1 MATGTVSNTVEQV
14 LKPIQQFTRGWMMV
28 PATAQRGVELG
39 LRSGNDFWI
48 VGRAGVL
55 GDADAAVAAAGLAF
69 ISPEGV
75 RAAWESVPPGLSRR
89 RVAEHYARCCTDW
102 GRTAL
107 AGFDR
112 DRLARLDRLGRRV
125 ADAAPH
131 SLGAIFAGWRA
142 LPEPDDL
149 GERVAL
155 TTQVLREMRGAAH
168 IVAVHA
174 SGITPLDAVLASPAA
189 APRTGP
195 AWANHMHWTGP
206 FRDPDEVRE
215 ARLEAERLTSR
226 VLEPFF
232 ATLADEELAD
242 FAELVTTTRDA
253 IDM

>member
-1 MATGTVSNTVEQV
+1 MATATVADTVEGV

-28 PATAQRGVELG
+28 PATAERGMALG

-48 VGRAGVL
+48 VGRAGVI
-55 GDADAAVAAAGLAF
+55 GNGDAAVAAAGLAF

-75 RAAWESVPPGLSRR
+75 RAAWESLPPGLSHRQ
-89 RVAEHYARCCTDW
+89 VADHYARCCTDW

-107 AGFDR
+107 AGFDPE
-112 DRLARLDRLGRRV
+112 RLDRLDRLGRRI
-125 ADAAPH
+125 ADAAPA
-131 SLGAIFAGWRA
+131 SLGVVFAGWRA
-142 LPEPDDL
+142 LPTPDDV

-174 SGITPLDAVLASPAA
+174 CGLSPLDAVLASPAA

-206 FRDPDEVRE
+206 FRDPEEVRD

-226 VLEPFF
+226 VLEPSF
-232 ATLADEELAD
+232 AALDGDELAD